1 MSFSKERPGR
11 PAPFPVQRIVN
22 LAVSFDQK
30 NFLVAGGNMCPR
42 QTSFPGVES
51 RGGQAAA
58 LSEIPKIQPQGD
70 HHEIPH
76 PRYRHRFRIH
86 ARIRCTDRDHLNGY
100 ATMRYSNIYMSGG
113 EKAAVAVKGLGNT
126 TIRLSVYDYNNNL
139 ITNTTC
145 RYSTCT
151 LSWVANWNANFY
163 VTVENLTPYGTDFGF
178 AFVRE

>member
-1 MSFSKERPGR
+1 MKFR
-11 PAPFPVQRIVN
+11 A
-22 LAVSFDQK
+22 LAIATVFASM
-30 NFLVAGGNMCPR
+30 LG
-42 QTSFPGVES
+42 T
-51 RGGQAAA
+51 AA
-58 LSEIPKIQPQGD
+58 L
-70 HHEIPH
+70 
-76 PRYRHRFRIH
+76 H
-86 ARIRCTDRDHLNGY
+86 AHADATDRDHLNGY
-100 ATMRYSNIYMSGG
+100 ATMRYSNIYMNGG